1 MFKVFVENKASKT
14 LERLPKKLRDD
25 ITEKLKTLEDWF
37 SYTLDIKKLKGY
49 QNHYRLRIGK
59 FRVLFYLE
67 GSDII
72 VYKIGGR
79 ESVYE

>member
-25 ITEKLKTLEDWF
+25 ITEKLKTLEDGF